1 MNAYPLVVIYGGS
14 FDPVHLGHEAMTE
27 QVIAQLKPQKMH
39 IIPCHM
45 PPHKAGHH
53 ASNQDRSAMLIQAFG
68 RFDEVQIDARE
79 LEKTTVSYTVETVKE
94 LRKKAGPNVS
104 LCFMLGQD
112 SWLNFTSWHRW
123 QDILDTVNILVVN
136 RPGATQEAAAG
147 LAMPEQDEGFHLN
160 EVPLAQIGEYT
171 HGKIAKLPMQERDI
185 ASSVIRT
192 AITDGKSINHMVS
205 QGTADYIQKHKLY
218 I

>member
-1 MNAYPLVVIYGGS
+1 
-14 FDPVHLGHEAMTE
+14 MTE
-27 QVIAQLKPQKMH
+27 QVIAQLKPSKMH

-53 ASNQDRSAMLIQAFG
+53 ASNQDRSAMLVQAFG
-68 RFDEVQIDARE
+68 RFNEVQIDPRE

-94 LRKKAGPNVS
+94 IRKETGPNVS

-123 QDILDTVNILVVN
+123 QEILDTVNIVVVN
-136 RPGATQEAAAG
+136 RPGAAQVVE
-147 LAMPEQDEGFHLN
+147 PEQGKGVHPS
-160 EVPLAQIGEYT
+160 EVPLVQIGEYT
-171 HGKIAKLPMQERDI
+171 HGKIAKLPMPERDI
-185 ASSVIRT
+185 ASSAIRA
-192 AITDGKSINHMVS
+192 AITGGKSINHMVS

>member
-1 MNAYPLVVIYGGS
+1 
-14 FDPVHLGHEAMTE
+14 MTE
-27 QVIAQLKPQKMH
+27 QVIAQLKPQKVH

-53 ASNQDRSAMLIQAFG
+53 ASNLDRSAMLVQAFG
-68 RFDEVQIDARE
+68 RFEEVQIDARE

-94 LRKKAGPNVS
+94 IRKEAGSNVS

-112 SWLNFTSWHRW
+112 SWLNFTTWHRW
-123 QDILDTVNILVVN
+123 QEILDTVNIVVVN
-136 RPGATQEAAAG
+136 RPGATQVAVAG
-147 LAMPEQDEGFHLN
+147 SAMLKQGEDVHPS

-185 ASSVIRT
+185 ASSAIRT
-192 AITDGKSINHMVS
+192 AITGGKSINHMVS
-205 QGTADYIQKHKLY
+205 QDTADYIQKHKLY